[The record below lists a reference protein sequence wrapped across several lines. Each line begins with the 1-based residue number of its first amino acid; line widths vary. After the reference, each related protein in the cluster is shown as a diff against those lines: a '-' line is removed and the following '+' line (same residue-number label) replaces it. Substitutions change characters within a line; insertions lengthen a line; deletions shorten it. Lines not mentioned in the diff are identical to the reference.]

1 MPQSK
6 RPNGDRLKAV
16 WIAIGI
22 VLALLVGESAGIL
35 AWLGGNKIPAAILE
49 GGGAFIATI
58 TVVVL
63 IVGLFP
69 RT

>member
-1 MPQSK
+1 MPI
-6 RPNGDRLKAV
+6 

-22 VLALLVGESAGIL
+22 VSALLVGESAGFL
-35 AWLGGNKIPAAILE
+35 AWLGGAKIPAAILT
-49 GGGAFIATI
+49 GGGAFVATI

-63 IVGLFP
+63 IIGLFR